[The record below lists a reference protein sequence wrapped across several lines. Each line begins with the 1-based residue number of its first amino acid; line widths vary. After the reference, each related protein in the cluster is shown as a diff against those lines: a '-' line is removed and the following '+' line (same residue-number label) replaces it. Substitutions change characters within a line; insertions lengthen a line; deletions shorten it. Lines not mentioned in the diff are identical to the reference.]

1 MSTSHDT
8 PAPALRGR
16 LPALLLAGSSFRIR
30 LLSRVAGFGF
40 FAIIL
45 AIWFLSWQQF
55 VRGSGKVIAFHPLER
70 RVNGV
75 ALSPHP
81 IATVGALIRD
91 DAGRLLMIRTQ
102 KWSGLWGIAGGNA
115 A

>member
-45 AIWFLSWQQF
+45 AM
-55 VRGSGKVIAFHPLER
+55 R
-70 RVNGV
+70 R
-75 ALSPHP
+75 
-81 IATVGALIRD
+81 D
-91 DAGRLLMIRTQ
+91 GRLVENLSDL
-102 KWSGLWGIAGGNA
+102 SGM
-115 A
+115 